1 MVCKED
7 AAWMVQALED
17 HTVSSC
23 RTEKKGYFIT
33 YQTLEKIFAIKVS
46 SRS

>member
-1 MVCKED
+1 MVYKED
-7 AAWMVQALED
+7 AAWIVQALED
-17 HTVSSC
+17 YIVSSC

-46 SRS
+46 SSS